1 MTSIAT
7 PWSDSSWDVLE
18 RTRAIVNDTQCRIAQ
33 SRRLLNPWW
42 TLSGGSDGVDDSGL
56 RRSVR
61 ARLERG
67 DLIAEPN
74 GVRGAGGVGTICI
87 ICTRAILDGERQNK
101 VVIRSRGVIIR
112 LWVHL
117 PCLTIWREESEVF
130 TQRTHFGE
138 DPAAG
143 PPPAFSV

>member
-7 PWSDSSWDVLE
+7 PWSDSSWGVLE

-42 TLSGGSDGVDDSGL
+42 TLSGGSDGVDGSGL

-74 GVRGAGGVGTICI
+74 GVRGAGGVGTVCI
-87 ICTRAILDGERQNK
+87 ICTRAILDGESKNK
-101 VVIRSRGVIIR
+101 VVIRSSGVVIR

-117 PCLTIWREESEVF
+117 PCLTIWREESEAF
-130 TQRTHFGE
+130 TQRTE
-138 DPAAG
+138 S
-143 PPPAFSV
+143 PPAFPV